1 MSAKAE
7 KKGKNGKEVKS
18 EKQKKEK
25 TIIKEKKVKIQK
37 TDKHEK
43 KKMNVFKVIGSY
55 KKGKVVQKFT
65 KEILTPNKQQ
75 AEEYVYSIMGS
86 KHRLKRRE
94 IIIDSIEQI
103 GPDQVTD
110 MIIRQ
115 MLEAN

>member
-7 KKGKNGKEVKS
+7 K
-18 EKQKKEK
+18 QKKDKKDKQTVK
-25 TIIKEKKVKIQK
+25 TIKEKKVKI
-37 TDKHEK
+37 DKVEK
-43 KKMNVFKVIGSY
+43 KSKADKTTSTVFKVIGSY
-55 KKGKVVQKFT
+55 KKGKIVQKFT

-94 IIIDSIEQI
+94 INIDSIEQI
-103 GPDQVTD
+103 TADQVTD
-110 MIIRQ
+110 IIIRQ